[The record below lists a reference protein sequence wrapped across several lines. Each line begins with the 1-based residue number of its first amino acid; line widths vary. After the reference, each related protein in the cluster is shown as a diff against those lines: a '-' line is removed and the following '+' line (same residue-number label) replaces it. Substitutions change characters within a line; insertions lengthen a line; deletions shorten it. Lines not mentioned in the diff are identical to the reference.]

1 MMKATRAE
9 RVLYV
14 WLLLVL
20 VFLLV
25 AVETF

>member
-1 MMKATRAE
+1 MKATRAE